1 MCYPNVA
8 CSCMT
13 RWETPEVPCSC
24 YGCPGC
30 MFAYKSRCKYA
41 GCCRPREFRHLR
53 ACGQPHAASLQ
64 VAGPHVRVSVSC
76 KLLVRLYGFH
86 GRVGSHTRLFCKL
99 LVRVYRASRCGQ
111 PPAASCKLL
120 VVLACLASCWSEC
133 PVSAGLA
140 SCRSAC
146 TGSRGR
152 VGSHTR
158 LLCKL

>member
-1 MCYPNVA
+1 MFLLCCYIEFQQLLVVSLVAIGLLYTGRRVVRSGVTSKRTGSRWEVRITVCYLDIA

-24 YGCPGC
+24 YGCTGC

-41 GCCRPREFRHLR
+41 GCCRPRKFRYLR

-86 GRVGSHTRLFCKL
+86 GRVGSHTRL
-99 LVRVYRASRCGQ
+99 
-111 PPAASCKLL
+111 
-120 VVLACLASCWSEC
+120 
-133 PVSAGLA
+133 
-140 SCRSAC
+140 
-146 TGSRGR
+146 
-152 VGSHTR
+152 
-158 LLCKL
+158 LCKL